1 MYCRSYVSRGTVRE
15 MSWIDLSSWEDVSCV
30 RMLSRAKRS
39 ETDRST
45 VERSRLRLGDGKEE
59 DRAVLMNSEMEVDAS
74 SEVTSFVRSEVE
86 PRDSGSSGFWFK
98 TAMFV
103 HFNREKNV

>member
-1 MYCRSYVSRGTVRE
+1 
-15 MSWIDLSSWEDVSCV
+15 
-30 RMLSRAKRS
+30 
-39 ETDRST
+39 
-45 VERSRLRLGDGKEE
+45 LGDGKEE

-86 PRDSGSSGFWFK
+86 PRDSGSSGFWFM

-103 HFNREKNV
+103 H